1 LIDLHSHSTVSD
13 GTDTPAEVVA
23 LGAAAGLSAL
33 ALTDHDTLQHLPEA
47 RAAAAEY
54 ELRLVPACEISC
66 ELAGRAPGTMH
77 LLVYFVDESQGPL
90 QDRLGEL
97 QAGRGGRNEQI
108 VECLRA
114 NGLDVTL
121 DEVLA
126 QAGEGSVGRPHVARV
141 LLEKG
146 YVGSIQEAFD
156 RWLAKGR
163 PAYFERVRLSPEESI
178 ELAHASGGVTVLA
191 HPSSLDLD
199 DDALEEFVAGL
210 TAVGLDGL
218 ECEYGRYP
226 PEERATYRALADRHE
241 LAVTGGS
248 DYHGDNKPDLR
259 VGVGRG
265 DLAVSDEL
273 LDGLESHRP
282 SHR

>member
-1 LIDLHSHSTVSD
+1 MIDLHSHSTASD

-33 ALTDHDTLQHLPEA
+33 ALTDHDTLEHLPEA
-47 RAAAAEY
+47 RAAAARH

-66 ELAGRAPGTMH
+66 ELGGRAPGTMH
-77 LLVYFVDESQGPL
+77 LLVYFVDDTAGPL

-97 QAGRGGRNEQI
+97 QAGRGGRNDKI

-114 NGLDVTL
+114 NGMDVTL
-121 DEVLA
+121 DEVLE
-126 QAGEGSVGRPHVARV
+126 QAGEGSVGRPHIARV

-146 YVGSIQEAFD
+146 YVESIQEAFD

-163 PAYFERVRLSPEESI
+163 PAYFERARLTPEESI
-178 ELAHASGGVTVLA
+178 ELAHASGGVAVLA

-199 DDALEEFVAGL
+199 DRALEEFVVAL
-210 TAVGLDGL
+210 TAIGLDGL
-218 ECEYGRYP
+218 ECEYGRYAP
-226 PEERATYRALADRHE
+226 DERAAYRGLAGRHG

-248 DYHGDNKPDLR
+248 DYHGDNKPDLQ
-259 VGVGRG
+259 VGIGQG
-265 DLAVSDEL
+265 DLAVSDDL
-273 LDGLESHRP
+273 LDVLESRRP
-282 SHR
+282 

>member
-1 LIDLHSHSTVSD
+1 VIDLHSHSTVSD

-23 LGAAAGLSAL
+23 LGATAGLTAL
-33 ALTDHDTLQHLPEA
+33 ALTDHDTLEHLPEA
-47 RAAAAEY
+47 RAAAAEH

-66 ELAGRAPGTMH
+66 ELGDRAPGTMH
-77 LLVYFVDESQGPL
+77 LLVYFVDETPGPL

-97 QAGRGGRNEQI
+97 QAGRGDRNQQI
-108 VECLRA
+108 VDCLRA
-114 NGLDVTL
+114 NGVDVTL

-178 ELAHASGGVTVLA
+178 ALAHASGGVPVMA

-199 DDALEEFVAGL
+199 DGALEELVAGL
-210 TAVGLDGL
+210 TETGLDGL
-218 ECEYGRYP
+218 ECEYGRYSP
-226 PEERATYRALADRHE
+226 DERAAHRELAGRHG

-259 VGVGRG
+259 VGTGRG
-265 DLAVSDEL
+265 DLAVPDEL
-273 LDGLESHRP
+273 LDVLESRRP
-282 SHR
+282 